1 MKQVGYPSTV
11 YVLSTLISVVDR
23 QNRSITR
30 LLEHWDFQ
38 DLALYYFMFIKII
51 LILKI
56 TKKVSTVTNL
66 RSQ

>member
-11 YVLSTLISVVDR
+11 YVLSTLISFVDR

-38 DLALYYFMFIKII
+38 DLALLFYVYQNNLNFENN
-51 LILKI
+51 
-56 TKKVSTVTNL
+56 KKGKHSN
-66 RSQ
+66 